1 MPNYE
6 FENENGSEYATL
18 FYHSSSAPKIGEI
31 VTDESGKKWKRIASR
46 LSSNIDTKIDPFSEK
61 DFLKKTAKK
70 GKMGDLWERSKELS
84 EMRKNKNGGKDPVA
98 EKFYTKKESRYKH
111 THPEKKKQEA
121 KEKLNKLGVSLE

>member
-6 FENENGSEYATL
+6 FESEDGSECSTL
-18 FYHSSSAPKIGEI
+18 FYHFSSAPKIGEI
-31 VTDESGKKWKRIASR
+31 VTDESGKKWKRVASR
-46 LSSNIDTKIDPFSEK
+46 LSSNVDTKIDPFSEK

-98 EKFYTKKESRYKH
+98 EKFYTEYENKYKH
-111 THPEKKKQEA
+111 AHPEKKKQEA